1 MNDRAAPALTR
12 LRDLVRGQL
21 ILPNDPGYDGARR
34 VWNAMI
40 DRRPAA
46 IVRPVGAADVLA
58 AVRFARE
65 HSLPI
70 AVRGGGHN
78 VAGNGTVEGGLVID
92 LCVMKGIRVDPPART
107 VRVGPGVVLGEL
119 DRETEPFGLAVPTG
133 VVSATG
139 LAGLTLGGGVGW
151 LTRRYGL
158 TIDSLLSVDVVT
170 AEGRLLTTSEKEE
183 GDLFWGIRGGG
194 GNFGI
199 VTSFEFRA
207 YPLAPTVFAGAVM
220 HRQTRWVDAL
230 HFYADWKAT
239 VPDELTTIVSFLA
252 LPPSWVPAEL
262 QGETLM
268 IVGFAWAGADP
279 AAGERVVAPLR
290 AFGPPALEVVEPIR
304 WVAWQSS
311 VDEIFPRGVRAYW
324 KNASFDRLDDAT
336 IEVITEGARR
346 ITSKRTGIDIHQMG
360 GAVLRVPEEATA
372 FPNRAARYWLNLYSV
387 WDDPADDAQ
396 GKAWARQVHAAM
408 QPHSAPGM
416 YVNFLGA
423 EGGDVDARGQAL
435 AAYGPHKLARLV
447 ALKDRYDPENAFRLN
462 HNIPPSR

>member
-1 MNDRAAPALTR
+1 MNDRAAPAITQ

-21 ILPNDPGYDGARR
+21 ILPSDPGYDVARR

-78 VAGNGTVEGGLVID
+78 VAGNGTVEDGLVID
-92 LCVMKGIRVDPPART
+92 LCLMKGIRVDPTRRT
-107 VRVGPGVVLGEL
+107 VRVEPGVVLGEL

-170 AEGRLLTTSEKEE
+170 AEGRLLTASEKDE

-207 YPLAPTVFAGAVM
+207 YPLPPTVFAGAVM
-220 HRQTRWVDAL
+220 HRQSRWVDAL
-230 HFYADWKAT
+230 RFYADWKAT
-239 VPDELTTIVSFLA
+239 IPDELTTIVSFLA
-252 LPPSWVPAEL
+252 LPPAWVPAEL

-279 AAGERVVAPLR
+279 AGGERVVAPLR
-290 AFGPPALEVVEPIR
+290 TFGPPALEVVEPTR

-336 IEVITEGARR
+336 IGIISDGARR

-360 GAVLRVPEEATA
+360 GAVVRIPEEATA
-372 FPNRAARYWLNLYSV
+372 FPNRAARYWLNLYGV

-396 GKAWARQVHAAM
+396 GKAWARQIHAAM

-423 EGGDVDARGQAL
+423 EGSDVDARSQAL

-447 ALKDRYDPENAFRLN
+447 ALKNRYDPENVFRLN